1 MMQKLVE
8 KAQILLEALP
18 YIQRFRHKTIVI
30 KYGGAAML
38 QEELKRSFAQDV
50 ILLQLV
56 GIRPVIVHGG
66 GPQIGQLL
74 KRLGQESRFVQGL
87 RVTDAEAMAAVEMVL
102 GGSIN
107 KEIVGLI
114 QHYGGKAVGISGRD
128 GQLLKASKMPN
139 LFDPQTSQEVD
150 LGQVGEVR
158 EVNPEILKVLEQ
170 NGFIP
175 IIAPIGE
182 GAEGESY
189 NINADDVAG
198 EVAAAL
204 RAEKLILLTDVPG
217 ILDGHG
223 VPISTLTAAEAEQLV
238 GSGVATSGMI
248 PKVRACLR
256 AIEGGVSK
264 AHILDGRVEHVL
276 LLEIFTE
283 EGVGTQIL
291 QAVRV

>member
-1 MMQKLVE
+1 MQKLVE

-18 YIQRFRHKTIVI
+18 YIQRFRHKTMVI

-38 QEELKRSFAQDV
+38 REELKRSFAQDV
-50 ILLQLV
+50 ILLHLV

-87 RVTDAEAMAAVEMVL
+87 RVTDAEAMAVVEMVL

-114 QHYGGKAVGISGRD
+114 QQYGGRAVGISGRD
-128 GQLLKASKMPN
+128 GQLLRASKMPN
-139 LFDPQTSQEVD
+139 LIDPQTCQEVD
-150 LGQVGEVR
+150 LGLVGEVR
-158 EVNPEILKVLEQ
+158 EVNTEILKALEH

-182 GAEGESY
+182 GSEGECY

-217 ILDGHG
+217 ILDGNG
-223 VPISTLTAAEAEQLV
+223 SLISTLTLEEAGKLA
-238 GSGVATSGMI
+238 SDGVVTSGMI
-248 PKVRACLR
+248 PKVRACTR

-276 LLEIFTE
+276 LLEVFTE

-291 QAVRV
+291 QGVRV

>member
-1 MMQKLVE
+1 MRKLVE

-18 YIQRFRHKTIVI
+18 YIQRFRHKTMVI

-38 QEELKRSFAQDV
+38 QEELKRSFARDV
-50 ILLQLV
+50 ILLHLV

-74 KRLGQESRFVQGL
+74 KRLGKESRFVQGL
-87 RVTDAEAMAAVEMVL
+87 RVTDAEALAVVEMVL

-128 GQLLKASKMPN
+128 GQLLRASKMPD
-139 LFDPQTSQEVD
+139 LFDPQTCQAVD
-150 LGQVGEVR
+150 LGFVGEVR
-158 EVNPEILKVLEQ
+158 EVNTEILKTLEH

-175 IIAPIGE
+175 VIAPIGE
-182 GAEGESY
+182 GAEGECY
-189 NINADDVAG
+189 NINADDAAG

-223 VPISTLTAAEAEQLV
+223 ALVSTLTVEEAEKLV
-238 GSGVATSGMI
+238 MNEVVTSGMI

-256 AIEGGVSK
+256 ALEGGVSK
-264 AHILDGRVEHVL
+264 AHILDGRVDHVL
-276 LLEIFTE
+276 LLEVFTE

-291 QAVRV
+291 QGVRV

>member
-1 MMQKLVE
+1 MQKLVE

-18 YIQRFRHKTIVI
+18 YIQRFRHKTMVI

-50 ILLQLV
+50 ILLHLV

-74 KRLGQESRFVQGL
+74 KRLGKESRFVQGL
-87 RVTDAEAMAAVEMVL
+87 RVTDAETLAVVEMVL

-128 GQLLKASKMPN
+128 GQLLRASKMPN

-150 LGQVGEVR
+150 LGFVGEVR
-158 EVNPEILKVLEQ
+158 EVNTEILNTLEHK
-170 NGFIP
+170 GFIP

-182 GAEGESY
+182 GAEGECY

-223 VPISTLTAAEAEQLV
+223 ALVSTLTVEEAEKLV
-238 GSGVATSGMI
+238 IDKVVTSGMI
-248 PKVRACLR
+248 PKVRACLC
-256 AIEGGVSK
+256 ALDGGVSK
-264 AHILDGRVEHVL
+264 AHILDGRVDHVL
-276 LLEIFTE
+276 LLEVFTE

-291 QAVRV
+291 QGVRV